1 MFNPSRF
8 VFARKRRK
16 LTARKLAEQCGIS
29 PQYLSQIENGK
40 AENVETGTLKSI
52 AAELGFPYEFFFG
65 DDLEIP
71 PLDSV
76 SFRGLSSMSAKER
89 DAAINSGAIALQL
102 SDWIEER
109 FNLPDV
115 DVPDWRS
122 EGDPEPA
129 ARSLRT
135 YWGIGERPISNVIKL
150 LESKG
155 VRIFSLAEDTKNVD
169 AFSCWRNDRP
179 YIFLNTFKTAE
190 RSRFDALHELGHLL
204 LHRHGKPQG
213 REAEKEADQF
223 ASFFLIPTMD
233 MLGNIPKHIRSLGQL
248 VTLKKRWGVSVAA
261 LAYRLHKAGL
271 LSDWQYRGFCIEINS
286 TLKDSEPE
294 GLEKERSVVLQKVFQ
309 ELWKDRATRSHVAKE
324 LLLPVEEVDNLI
336 FSLVDTRTSA
346 AMGVGGKPQLSIA

>member
-1 MFNPSRF
+1 MFNPSRI

-16 LTARKLAEQCGIS
+16 LTARKLAEKCGIT

-40 AENVETGTLKSI
+40 AENVEAGTLKSL
-52 AAELGFPYEFFFG
+52 AVELAFPYDFFFG

-71 PLDSV
+71 PLDSI
-76 SFRGLSSMSAKER
+76 SFRSLSTMSAKER
-89 DAAINSGAIALQL
+89 DSAIIAGAIALQL

-109 FNLPDV
+109 FNLPEV
-115 DVPDWRS
+115 DVPDLRHES
-122 EGDPEPA
+122 EPEAA

-135 YWGIGERPISNVIKL
+135 YWGVGERPISNVIKL

-155 VRIFSLAEDTKNVD
+155 VRVFSLAEDTKNVD

-179 YIFLNTFKTAE
+179 YIFLNTFKSAE
-190 RSRFDALHELGHLL
+190 RSRFDALHEIGHLV

-233 MLGNIPKHIRSLGQL
+233 MLGNIPRHIQSLGQL
-248 VTLKKRWGVSVAA
+248 VKLKKRWGVSVAA
-261 LAYRLHKAGL
+261 LAYRLHKAKI

-286 TLKDSEPE
+286 TFKSVEPE
-294 GLEKERSVVLQKVFQ
+294 GLERERSVVLEKVFR
-309 ELWKDRATRSHVAKE
+309 ELWKDRATRTHVAKE
-324 LLLPVEEVDNLI
+324 LSLPVGEVDNLV
-336 FSLVDTRTSA
+336 FSLLDSSGSMARTA
-346 AMGVGGKPQLSIA
+346 NGKPQLSIA